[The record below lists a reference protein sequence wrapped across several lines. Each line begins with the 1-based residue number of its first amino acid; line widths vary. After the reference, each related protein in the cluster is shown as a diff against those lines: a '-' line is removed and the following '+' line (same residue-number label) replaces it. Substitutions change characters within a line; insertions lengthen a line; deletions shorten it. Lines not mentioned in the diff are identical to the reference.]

1 MIMPGIKNDIT
12 NDFIQSQNLLSE
24 LGFYACNIHGF
35 DWYYDKLTIK
45 IGILDYHIYDDVTRN
60 YVNKPHICLSLQ
72 WGDGE
77 EHSSLIT
84 QSWKTIR
91 QIIISSSITDLGI
104 KSLNRN
110 IKLYA
115 LLNNIDYKPSGDGF
129 ISCTALKLNPELY
142 SRFCKKK

>member
-12 NDFIQSQNLLSE
+12 NDFIQSQNLLKD
-24 LGFYACNIHGF
+24 LGFSPDYVPGF
-35 DWYYDKLTIK
+35 NWYYDKLKIK
-45 IGILDYHIYDDVTRN
+45 ISLMDYHVYDDVTRN